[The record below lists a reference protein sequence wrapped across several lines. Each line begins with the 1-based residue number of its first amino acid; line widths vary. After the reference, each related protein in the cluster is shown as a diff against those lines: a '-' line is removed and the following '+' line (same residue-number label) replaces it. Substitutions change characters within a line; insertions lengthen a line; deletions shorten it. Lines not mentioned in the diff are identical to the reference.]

1 MRHNWHAT
9 ILTALQHCNV
19 FKKFL
24 DFHNSEVTSKWL
36 RRVKLTSPWPTPSA
50 WNFAKHWPPRARLST
65 SPWTWAP
72 TSPSPWTPGA
82 RRWHLNLCWER
93 KEAPQHRGEM
103 PSAEWNSSTERGKP
117 LLPLWTPQW
126 KRLLAP
132 HSPVN
137 IVITQTLPKGD
148 WGNTKGW
155 SMENQIWWPRY
166 NPLLHP
172 PRKVWGSL

>member
-1 MRHNWHAT
+1 MAELRINSIWDHEESPMQSWQRLNLSTELQPLSYSQLRSTTLRTKTRFAHCV
-9 ILTALQHCNV
+9 ALCSTQHCNV

-50 WNFAKHWPPRARLST
+50 WNSAKHWPPRARLST

-103 PSAEWNSSTERGKP
+103 PSAEWNSSTKRGKP
-117 LLPLWTPQW
+117 LLPLWTP
-126 KRLLAP
+126 
-132 HSPVN
+132 
-137 IVITQTLPKGD
+137 
-148 WGNTKGW
+148 
-155 SMENQIWWPRY
+155 
-166 NPLLHP
+166 
-172 PRKVWGSL
+172 